1 MEPHTTAIGRGLS
14 DRQRALAFAA
24 LLLGSLATMLN
35 TSVVNVALPSI
46 AADLR
51 ATGAQIDL
59 IADGDS
65 IALTALVLLFGAIGD
80 TYGRKRMFVG
90 GALLLAAFSLLC
102 ARAGSANG
110 LLLGRLAVGASS
122 AMLFPATLSMSTGLY
137 PDEREKARAVAIWTG
152 VAAVGA
158 AVAPIAGGFLLEIS
172 HWGSI
177 FLLSIPIAL
186 LAAGLA
192 WRLLPEQRDEAPPP
206 IDWVG
211 GALAAV
217 ALSTLLFSIVLAP
230 VAGIT
235 PETGTTIV
243 VGAAA
248 LAGFVLWERRAAHP
262 LLDLA
267 AFRDRSFSGGS
278 ALILVLF
285 LALAGVMFLSAQFTQ
300 NVLGYSPLQA
310 GLAVLPLTLGVIAV
324 TPFNPGL
331 DLRFGG
337 RRVGTVGF
345 AVVALGLLSVRLWRT
360 DAAYPLLAT
369 TFALLGVGLGLAMA
383 PATSAILGSLPPEK
397 AGVASAVNDL
407 TRDYGGALGVAVMG
421 ALASLTYGTLLQQ
434 GYAALSPDKQAAIP
448 DDVFRVIR
456 GSLTGALAV
465 AAAYPGPD
473 ADQLVAAAR
482 QAFLAG
488 QERAAFVGAGL
499 AIAGLVIAWTCLP
512 DRRED
517 GRR

>member
-1 MEPHTTAIGRGLS
+1 MDGHTAAIGRGLS

-46 AADLR
+46 AADLQ

-65 IALTALVLLFGAIGD
+65 IALTAFVLLFGSIGD
-80 TYGRKRMFVG
+80 KYGRKRMFVG
-90 GALLLAAFSLLC
+90 GALLLAVFSLVC

-110 LLLGRLAVGASS
+110 LMIGRLAVGASS

-158 AVAPIAGGFLLEIS
+158 AVAPIVGGFLLEIA
-172 HWGSI
+172 HWGAI

-186 LAAGLA
+186 LAAALA
-192 WRLLPEQRDEAPPP
+192 WRLLPEQRDADAPP
-206 IDWVG
+206 IDWAG
-211 GALAAV
+211 GVLAAV
-217 ALSTLLFSIVLAP
+217 ALATLLFSIVLAP
-230 VAGIT
+230 VAGFT
-235 PETGTTIV
+235 PRTVTTIV
-243 VGAAA
+243 VGVGA
-248 LAGFVLWERRAAHP
+248 LAGFIVRERRAAHP
-262 LLDLA
+262 LLDLS
-267 AFRDRSFSGGS
+267 AFRERPFSGGS

-285 LALAGVMFLSAQFTQ
+285 LALSGVMFLSAQFTQ

-310 GLAVLPLTLGVIAV
+310 GIAVLPLTLGVIAV

-337 RRVGTVGF
+337 RRVATAGL
-345 AVVALGLLSVRLWRT
+345 AIMALGLLSVLLWRT
-360 DAAYPLLAT
+360 DAPYPLLAA
-369 TFALLGVGLGLAMA
+369 TFALLGIGLGLAMA

-407 TRDYGGALGVAVMG
+407 TRDYGGALGVAIMG
-421 ALASLTYGTLLQQ
+421 ALASLTYGGLLQDS
-434 GYAALSPDKQAAIP
+434 YAALSPDTQAAIP
-448 DDVFRVIR
+448 EDVFRVIR
-456 GSLTGALAV
+456 GSLSGALSV

-473 ADQLVAAAR
+473 ADALVAAAR

-488 QERAAFVGAGL
+488 QVRAALVGAALALVGL
-499 AIAGLVIAWTCLP
+499 AIAWTCLP
-512 DRRED
+512 DRRSET
-517 GRR
+517 